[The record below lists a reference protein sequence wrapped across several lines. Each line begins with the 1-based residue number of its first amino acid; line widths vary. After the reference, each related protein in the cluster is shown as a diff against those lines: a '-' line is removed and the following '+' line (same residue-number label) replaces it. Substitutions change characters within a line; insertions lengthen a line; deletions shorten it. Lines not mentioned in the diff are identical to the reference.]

1 MSDQGNQGQQWP
13 PYNPQQPPPG
23 AWPPPAEQ
31 PPQYGPPPGYQQP
44 PAQYAPPQQPYS
56 PPPYSPP
63 PEQPPSP
70 PADEPPADEA
80 PPAEPATDEPA
91 AQEQRDDDTSTQ
103 FIPALPAD
111 PAATPDAGQHT
122 AVFPTVP
129 PAPTGQQSAYGQPPQ
144 QAYGQPQQ
152 PAYGQPEQPPYGA
165 PAGYGQQQAYG
176 QPQQPAYGEQPAY
189 GQPQQP
195 AYGEQPAYGQPQQP
209 AYGAPAAYGEQQAYG
224 QPQQPAYGA
233 PAYGQQPYGA
243 PDYGPGPVQPG
254 GPARKKGKGLL
265 YTVIGLLVLIAVLVV
280 VSFVAKIPTSLYPKK
295 LSHSAVEKYVGTNF
309 SASGVTC
316 NGGKDYTIKKG
327 KTFTCTADQSST
339 FTVTLTNNDGKYV
352 VSKN

>member
-80 PPAEPATDEPA
+80 PPAEPATEEPA
-91 AQEQRDDDTSTQ
+91 EQEQRDDDTSTQ

-122 AVFPTVP
+122 AVYPTVP

-152 PAYGQPEQPPYGA
+152 PAYGQPEQP
-165 PAGYGQQQAYG
+165 AYG
-176 QPQQPAYGEQPAY
+176 QPQQQAYGEQ
-189 GQPQQP
+189 Q
-195 AYGEQPAYGQPQQP
+195 AYGQPQQP
-209 AYGAPAAYGEQQAYG
+209 AYGAPAAYGEQQ
-224 QPQQPAYGA
+224 PYGA

-316 NGGKDYTIKKG
+316 NGGGPWLI
-327 KTFTCTADQSST
+327 S
-339 FTVTLTNNDGKYV
+339 
-352 VSKN
+352 

>member
-152 PAYGQPEQPPYGA
+152 PAYGQPEQP
-165 PAGYGQQQAYG
+165 
-176 QPQQPAYGEQPAY
+176 
-189 GQPQQP
+189 
-195 AYGEQPAYGQPQQP
+195 